1 MMLQEE
7 VLEVTAAGQ
16 GTLVTVEVAGEAK
29 VGLALRE
36 EWETQ
41 EVTPQ

>member
-1 MMLQEE
+1 MMPQEE
-7 VLEVTAAGQ
+7 VLEATEAGNWP
-16 GTLVTVEVAGEAK
+16 VMAEVAEEVK
-29 VGLALRE
+29 VRRAARA